1 MFDRITSAHF
11 QFTAVL
17 FGIVYLDQDPVT
29 SKTVTNINGVL
40 ILIVIQLT
48 FQNVF
53 AVINTFC
60 LELPVFLREHFN
72 GTYRTDVYFITK
84 QLADVPTFVLAPAGF
99 IAILYWMV
107 KLNPDLDRFLI
118 CMAAAVVQTQ
128 AVNGF
133 GLLMSI

>member
-1 MFDRITSAHF
+1 M
-11 QFTAVL
+11 
-17 FGIVYLDQDPVT
+17 
-29 SKTVTNINGVL
+29 TNINGVL
-40 ILIVIQLT
+40 ILVVINMT

-84 QLADVPTFVLAPAGF
+84 QLADLPTFVLAPAMF

-107 KLNPDLDRFLI
+107 KLNPDVDRFLI
-118 CMAAAVVQTQ
+118 CMAAAVVLTQ

-133 GLLMSI
+133 GSSINFIVPVPHILWYL